1 MLRRFY
7 NLYGQ
12 EACIAIVL
20 FIAPFFIPTF
30 NLSGSIDI
38 LVTAVSTLF
47 AIVVGFFIADAMAN
61 YLRLQTLIAEENGT
75 LISLAHAARE
85 INPQDFVSLHNAIDA
100 YLVAQL
106 NHETLN
112 HILQTEGEMRSIVR
126 ETDSLIQGSSKDSRW
141 DATHT
146 MLKTIH
152 IVRQEIALVAKR
164 NLTIAHW
171 VIVSILGLLLML
183 VILAVRDGSIFFNLV
198 ASLMIVGS
206 YAILVLLNE
215 VDSNRLLEQKLSYEN
230 PYEIFLT
237 IDKTPYYP
245 WFSPPYVRKPGRD
258 GTYRL
263 GKKGVVGINSF
274 SIEKVN

>member
-1 MLRRFY
+1 MFKRFF
-7 NLYGQ
+7 NLYTQ
-12 EACIAIVL
+12 EALIAVVL

-47 AIVVGFFIADAMAN
+47 AIVVGFFIADAMSN

-85 INPQDFVSLHNAIDA
+85 IDPLNFQVLHGAIDA
-100 YLVAQL
+100 YLIAQL
-106 NHETLN
+106 NQETLN
-112 HILQTEGEMRSIVR
+112 HILQTEKEMRGIV
-126 ETDSLIQGSSKDSRW
+126 EKTDSLIRGSSKDSRW
-141 DATHT
+141 DATHV
-146 MLKTIH
+146 MLKTVH
-152 IVRQEIALVAKR
+152 TVRQEIALVAKR

-171 VIVSILGLLLML
+171 AIVAILGLLLML

-215 VDSNRLLEQKLSYEN
+215 VDSNRLLEQKLAYEN

-237 IDKTPYYP
+237 LDLPPYYP
-245 WFSPPYVRKPGRD
+245 WFSPPYLRKPGRD
-258 GTYRL
+258 GTFRL
-263 GKKGVVGINSF
+263 GIKGQTGNDGIV
-274 SIEKVN
+274 IVKA